1 MAESGAA
8 SAASSSSSS
17 SAAAEASAAASS
29 PPPSPPPKTAASIAD
44 DYVSRLNTAISVT
57 LGLYEAANIA
67 NGVYVMRYLCAF
79 IGGIALTFYADK
91 FVRELEAGYGGL
103 FVLPARIAKRVLASV
118 QDFLTTIVFQIII
131 HKVHVNDENANA
143 PLRLVTKFAVYA
155 GAFVLLTSAPALY
168 SWYLYEDAVLDMKRR
183 PRQQWRP
190 QSPHCCAC
198 GTALPKTSAP
208 AVNCAAATA
217 AATQP
222 T

>member
-1 MAESGAA
+1 MAESSAA
-8 SAASSSSSS
+8 SAPASAAPAASSSS
-17 SAAAEASAAASS
+17 ASASAS
-29 PPPSPPPKTAASIAD
+29 PPSPPPKTAASIAD

-183 PRQQWRP
+183 PRQQWRL
-190 QSPHCCAC
+190 QAPHCCAC
-198 GTALPKTSAP
+198 GASLPKTSAP
-208 AVNCAAATA
+208 IVNCAAAA
-217 AATQP
+217 AASTQP